1 MTAITTAPSQEL
13 VFLSEV
19 FPLAIAQPNLAS
31 FTINLEIDQETGNR
45 LSFHLSRKL
54 EQTVVVWYEYRL
66 WLLTPMQ
73 RPPLNLSQLNL
84 SQCQVALSALQ
95 QDIPDLCD
103 QSLRLQ
109 QDSAAIASPSVLSKL
124 AFQILRIRQPFR
136 PISVA
141 SIAGLAVNRK
151 IKFWAETIELQGEER
166 AALSL
171 AVKTEIVYSGSLAN
185 FYVNNAAQGNS
196 EDLLVGLPVQDF
208 DMGGSGSI
216 VRLVGVV
223 REHRDRLLKLAAGYS
238 TRHIIETAP
247 DDELVVAIQF
257 GKGKKPFHYPLSALR
272 PSITAETAGQ
282 FGFDYG
288 QFLRF
293 TKIPH
298 AERQRL
304 LTTFKAQATDALIPY
319 SFEIG
324 RSLNSLEHPDLFW
337 QPATPVDQTPLL
349 FGKGITGVRG
359 RILQGLSNGGV
370 YHRHPNFQPGMI
382 RIAALK
388 LCDGSVNGFL
398 EAAQQRLKRYGFE
411 SEIIDRKALSISG
424 LSAAE
429 ARAALER
436 TVNKLITVPVDI
448 VLTFL
453 PQSDRE
459 ADEEDG
465 GSFYHLVYSLLLR
478 RNIASQVIYDGTLAE
493 VEHGQILNQV
503 IPGILAKLGNL
514 PFILA
519 EPLEIADYFIGLDI
533 SRSPKA
539 KLAGTL
545 NACASVRLYGKQ
557 GEFIRYVL
565 EDALLEGEEI
575 PQRLLE
581 RLLPATLEGKTVLIY
596 RDGRFCGQEIPHLL
610 ERERAIQSRFI
621 LVECRK
627 SGIPRLYN
635 LSRKALI
642 APLQGLALRLSS
654 REAVLVTTQVSER
667 VGLARP
673 LRLTV
678 HEAGEPTPIE
688 QVVETTLK
696 LTLLHHGALKAP
708 RLPVPIYGADRV
720 ASLRLQGVYP
730 SNLLE
735 GDRQFWL

>member
-1 MTAITTAPSQEL
+1 MTAITTNLSQEL

-19 FPLAIAQPNLAS
+19 FPLSIAQPNLAS
-31 FTINLEIDQETGNR
+31 FTITTEIDQETGNR

-54 EQTVVVWYEYRL
+54 EQSVVVWYEYRL
-66 WLLTPMQ
+66 WVLTPMQ
-73 RPPLNLSQLNL
+73 RPLLNL
-84 SQCQVALSALQ
+84 SQCQIALSALQ

-103 QSLRLQ
+103 QPLRLQ
-109 QDSAAIASPSVLSKL
+109 QDSAAIASTSVLSKL
-124 AFQILRIRQPFR
+124 AFQVLRIRQAFR
-136 PISVA
+136 PIPVT

-151 IKFWAETIELQGEER
+151 IKFWAETIELQGEQR
-166 AALSL
+166 VALSL
-171 AVKTEIVYSGSLAN
+171 AVRTEITYSGSLAD
-185 FYVNNAAQGNS
+185 FYTNNAAQGSPEN
-196 EDLLVGLPVQDF
+196 LLVGLPVQDF
-208 DMGGSGSI
+208 DMGSSGSI
-216 VRLVGVV
+216 VRLIGVV

-238 TRHIIETAP
+238 TRHIIGAVP
-247 DDELVVAIQF
+247 DDEFVVAIQF
-257 GKGKKPFHYPLSALR
+257 GKGKKLFHYPLSALR

-304 LTTFKAQATDALIPY
+304 LTTFKAQATDVLMLY
-319 SFEIG
+319 GFEIR

-337 QPATPVDQTPLL
+337 QPATPIDQTPLL
-349 FGKGITGVRG
+349 FGNEITGVRG
-359 RILQGLSNGGV
+359 RILQGLSTGGV
-370 YHRHPNFQPGMI
+370 YHRHPDFQPGII

-388 LCDGSVNGFL
+388 LCDGSVNAFL
-398 EAAQQRLKRYGFE
+398 KAAQQRLKRYGFE

-424 LSAAE
+424 LDAAE

-436 TVNKLITVPVDI
+436 TVNKLVTVPVDI

-459 ADEEDG
+459 ADDG
-465 GSFYHLVYSLLLR
+465 GSLYHLVYSLLLR
-478 RNIASQVIYDGTLAE
+478 RNIASQVIYDDTLTG
-493 VEHGQILNQV
+493 VEHRQLLNQV
-503 IPGILAKLGNL
+503 IPGVLAKLGNL

-519 EPLEIADYFIGLDI
+519 EPLEIADCFIGLDI

-539 KLAGTL
+539 RLAGTL
-545 NACASVRLYGKQ
+545 NACASIRLYGKQ

-581 RLLPATLEGKTVLIY
+581 RLLPATLEGKTVLVY
-596 RDGRFCGQEIPHLL
+596 RDGRFCGQEVPHLL
-610 ERERAIQSRFI
+610 KRARAIQARFI

-635 LSRKALI
+635 LSQKTLV
-642 APLQGLALRLSS
+642 APLQGSALRLSS

-678 HEAGEPTPIE
+678 HEAGEPAPIE

-708 RLPVPIYGADRV
+708 RLPMPIYGADRV
-720 ASLRLQGVYP
+720 AGLRLQGIYP
-730 SNLLE
+730 SSLLE

>member
-19 FPLAIAQPNLAS
+19 FPLSIAQPNLAS
-31 FTINLEIDQETGNR
+31 FTIAPEIDQETGNR

-54 EQTVVVWYEYRL
+54 EQAVAIWHEYRL
-66 WLLTPMQ
+66 WVLTPMQ
-73 RPPLNLSQLNL
+73 RLPLNL
-84 SQCQVALSALQ
+84 SQCQTALAALQ
-95 QDIPDLCD
+95 RDVPDLCD

-109 QDSAAIASPSVLSKL
+109 QNSAAIASASLLSKL
-124 AFQILRIRQPFR
+124 AFQVLRTKQPFR

-141 SIAGLAVNRK
+141 LTAGLAVNRK
-151 IKFWAETIELQGEER
+151 IKFWAETIELQGEES

-171 AVKTEIVYSGSLAN
+171 AVQTEIAYSGSLAD
-185 FYVNNAAQGNS
+185 FYANNAAQENP

-247 DDELVVAIQF
+247 EDELVVAIQF
-257 GKGKKPFHYPLSALR
+257 GKGKKLFHYPLSALR
-272 PSITAETAGQ
+272 PSITAETAEQ

-298 AERQRL
+298 TERQQL
-304 LTTFKAQATDALIPY
+304 LTTFKAQATDMLMLY
-319 SFEIG
+319 GFETG
-324 RSLNSLEHPDLFW
+324 RSLNSLEYPDLFW
-337 QPATPVDQTPLL
+337 QPATPIDQTPLL
-349 FGKGITGVRG
+349 FGKGVTGVRG
-359 RILQGLSNGGV
+359 RILQGLSSGGV

-459 ADEEDG
+459 ADEENG

-478 RNIASQVIYDGTLAE
+478 RNIASQVIYDDTLAG

-533 SRSPKA
+533 SRSPKT

-581 RLLPATLEGKTVLIY
+581 RLLPATLESKTVLIY

-610 ERERAIQSRFI
+610 ERARAIGARFI

-635 LSRKALI
+635 LSQRALV
-642 APLQGLALRLSS
+642 APSQGLALRLSS
-654 REAVLVTTQVSER
+654 REAVLITTQVPER

-678 HEAGEPTPIE
+678 HDAGEPAPIE
-688 QVVETTLK
+688 QIIDITLK

-708 RLPVPIYGADRV
+708 RLPMPIYGADRV
-720 ASLRLQGVYP
+720 AGLRLQGIYP
-730 SNLLE
+730 SSLLE

>member
-1 MTAITTAPSQEL
+1 M
-13 VFLSEV
+13 
-19 FPLAIAQPNLAS
+19 
-31 FTINLEIDQETGNR
+31 R
-45 LSFHLSRKL
+45 L
-54 EQTVVVWYEYRL
+54 
-66 WLLTPMQ
+66 
-73 RPPLNLSQLNL
+73 
-84 SQCQVALSALQ
+84 
-95 QDIPDLCD
+95 
-103 QSLRLQ
+103 
-109 QDSAAIASPSVLSKL
+109 
-124 AFQILRIRQPFR
+124 
-136 PISVA
+136 
-141 SIAGLAVNRK
+141 
-151 IKFWAETIELQGEER
+151 
-166 AALSL
+166 
-171 AVKTEIVYSGSLAN
+171 
-185 FYVNNAAQGNS
+185 
-196 EDLLVGLPVQDF
+196 
-208 DMGGSGSI
+208 
-216 VRLVGVV
+216 
-223 REHRDRLLKLAAGYS
+223 
-238 TRHIIETAP
+238 
-247 DDELVVAIQF
+247 
-257 GKGKKPFHYPLSALR
+257 
-272 PSITAETAGQ
+272 
-282 FGFDYG
+282 
-288 QFLRF
+288 

-304 LTTFKAQATDALIPY
+304 LTTFKAQALEVLLKY
-319 SFEIG
+319 GFEIG

-337 QPATPVDQTPLL
+337 QPTIPLDQTPLL
-349 FGKGITGVRG
+349 FGQGVTGVRG
-359 RILQGLSNGGV
+359 RILHGLSTGGV
-370 YHRHPNFQPGMI
+370 YNRHPNFHPGII

-388 LCDGSVNGFL
+388 LCDSSVNAFL
-398 EAAQQRLKRYGFE
+398 EAVQQRLRRYGFE
-411 SEIIDRKALSISG
+411 SEIIDRKPLSIVN

-429 ARAALER
+429 ARAALEKA
-436 TVNKLITVPVDI
+436 VNKLITVPVDI

-459 ADEEDG
+459 ADDDDG
-465 GSFYHLVYSLLLR
+465 GSLYHLVYSLLLR
-478 RNIASQVIYDGTLAE
+478 RNIASQVIYDDTLTQ

-503 IPGILAKLGNL
+503 VPGVLAKLGNL

-539 KLAGTL
+539 RLAGTL

-581 RLLPATLEGKTVLIY
+581 RLLPATLEDKTVLIY
-596 RDGRFCGQEIPHLL
+596 RDGRFCGQEVPHLL
-610 ERERAIQSRFI
+610 ERARAIRARFI

-635 LSRKALI
+635 LSQKTLV

-678 HEAGEPTPIE
+678 HEAGEPAPIE

-708 RLPVPIYGADRV
+708 RLPLPIYGADRV
-720 ASLRLQGVYP
+720 AGLRLQGIYP
-730 SNLLE
+730 SSLLE

>member
-1 MTAITTAPSQEL
+1 MTAITAAPSQEL

-19 FPLAIAQPNLAS
+19 FPLAIAQSNLAS
-31 FTINLEIDQETGNR
+31 FTIAPEIDQETGNR

-54 EQTVVVWYEYRL
+54 EQSVVVWYEYRL
-66 WLLTPMQ
+66 WVLTPMQ
-73 RPPLNLSQLNL
+73 RPTLNL
-84 SQCQVALSALQ
+84 SQCQIALSALQ

-103 QSLRLQ
+103 QPLRLQ
-109 QDSAAIASPSVLSKL
+109 QDSVAIASPSVLSKL

-136 PISVA
+136 PISVT

-151 IKFWAETIELQGEER
+151 IKFWAETIELQREER

-171 AVKTEIVYSGSLAN
+171 AVQTEIAYSGSLAD
-185 FYVNNAAQGNS
+185 FYANNAAQGNP
-196 EDLLVGLPVQDF
+196 EGLLVGLPVQDF

-304 LTTFKAQATDALIPY
+304 LTTFKAQATDVLMLY

-337 QPATPVDQTPLL
+337 QPATPIDQTPLL

-359 RILQGLSNGGV
+359 RILQGLSSGGV
-370 YHRHPNFQPGMI
+370 YHRHPNFQPGVI

-388 LCDGSVNGFL
+388 LCDGSVNSFL

-478 RNIASQVIYDGTLAE
+478 RNIASQVIYDGTLAG

-533 SRSPKA
+533 SRSPKT

-610 ERERAIQSRFI
+610 ERAQAIKSKFI

-635 LSRKALI
+635 LSQKTLV
-642 APLQGLALRLSS
+642 APSQGLALRLSS
-654 REAVLVTTQVSER
+654 REAVLITTQVSER

-678 HEAGEPTPIE
+678 HEAGEPPPIE
-688 QVVETTLK
+688 QIIDTTLK

-708 RLPVPIYGADRV
+708 RLPMPIYGADRV
-720 ASLRLQGVYP
+720 AGLRLQGIYP
-730 SNLLE
+730 SSLLE
-735 GDRQFWL
+735 GDLQFWL

>member
-1 MTAITTAPSQEL
+1 MTAVTAAPTQEF

-19 FPLAIAQPNLAS
+19 FPLSIVQSNLACYEVMP
-31 FTINLEIDQETGNR
+31 EIDQETGNR

-54 EQTVVVWYEYRL
+54 EDATVVWHERRL
-66 WLLTPMQ
+66 WVLTPNQ
-73 RPPLNLSQLNL
+73 RPQPTLSR
-84 SQCQVALSALQ
+84 CQAMLSATQ
-95 QDIPDLCD
+95 QNIPDLCD
-103 QSLRLQ
+103 QPLQ
-109 QDSAAIASPSVLSKL
+109 LQGDDARNATPTVLSKL
-124 AFQILRIRQPFR
+124 AFQILRIKQPFK
-136 PISVA
+136 PILIK

-151 IKFWAETIELQGEER
+151 VKFWAETIEFQAEIR
-166 AALSL
+166 P
-171 AVKTEIVYSGSLAN
+171 AVTIAIHTEIAFSGSLAD
-185 FYVNNAAQGNS
+185 FYASNVTQGNP
-196 EDLLVGLPVQDF
+196 EDVLIGLPVQDF
-208 DMGGSGSI
+208 DMGSSGSI
-216 VRLVGVV
+216 VRLIGTMQ
-223 REHRDRLLKLAAGYS
+223 EHRDRLLKLAAGGV
-238 TRHIIETAP
+238 TRHAIQTAP
-247 DDELVVAIQF
+247 DDQIVVAIQF
-257 GKGKKPFHYPLSALR
+257 GKGKKLFHYPLSALR

-288 QFLRF
+288 QFLRL

-304 LTTFKAQATDALIPY
+304 LTTFKTQALEVLLKY
-319 SFEIG
+319 GFEIG

-337 QPATPVDQTPLL
+337 QPTIPLDQTPLL
-349 FGKGITGVRG
+349 FGQGVTGVRG
-359 RILQGLSNGGV
+359 RILHGLSTGGV
-370 YHRHPNFQPGMI
+370 YNRHPNFHPGII

-388 LCDGSVNGFL
+388 LCDGSVNAFL
-398 EAAQQRLKRYGFE
+398 EAVQQRLRRYGFE
-411 SEIIDRKALSISG
+411 SEIIDRKPLSIVN
-424 LSAAE
+424 LNAAE
-429 ARAALER
+429 ARAALEKA
-436 TVNKLITVPVDI
+436 VNKLITVPVDI

-459 ADEEDG
+459 ADDDDG
-465 GSFYHLVYSLLLR
+465 GSLYHLVYSLLLR
-478 RNIASQVIYDGTLAE
+478 RNIASQVIYDDTLTQ

-503 IPGILAKLGNL
+503 VPGVLAKLGNL

-545 NACASVRLYGKQ
+545 NACASIRLYGKQ

-581 RLLPATLEGKTVLIY
+581 RLLPASLEDKTVLIY
-596 RDGRFCGQEIPHLL
+596 RDGRFCGQEVPHLL
-610 ERERAIQSRFI
+610 ERARAIRARFI

-635 LSRKALI
+635 LSQKNLV

-678 HEAGEPTPIE
+678 HEAGEPAPIE

-708 RLPVPIYGADRV
+708 RLPLPIYGADRV
-720 ASLRLQGVYP
+720 AGLRLQGIYP
-730 SNLLE
+730 SSLLE

>member
-1 MTAITTAPSQEL
+1 MTTVTPASSQEV

-19 FPLAIAQPNLAS
+19 FPLLIARPNL
-31 FTINLEIDQETGNR
+31 FIYEVIPEIDQEAGNR

-54 EQTVVVWYEYRL
+54 EQTMVVWHENQL
-66 WLLTPMQ
+66 WALVSTH
-73 RPPLNLSQLNL
+73 RSPLPQL
-84 SQCQVALSALQ
+84 QTALSVTQ
-95 QDIPDLCD
+95 QEIPDLWD
-103 QSLRLQ
+103 QQLRIQ
-109 QDSAAIASPSVLSKL
+109 KKSDAIMSQTVLSKL
-124 AFQILRIRQPFR
+124 AFQILRIMRPFK
-136 PISVA
+136 PVLVT

-151 IKFWAETIELQGEER
+151 VKFWAETIELQSVVR
-166 AALSL
+166 PALTL
-171 AVKTEIVYSGSLAN
+171 AIQTEITFAGNLADFYASHAGQGSPEN
-185 FYVNNAAQGNS
+185 
-196 EDLLVGLPVQDF
+196 LLLDLPVQDL
-208 DMGGSGSI
+208 DLGSSGRVI
-216 VRLVGVV
+216 RLVGKL
-223 REHRDRLLKLAAGYS
+223 REHRDRLLKLVEGEA
-238 TRHIIETAP
+238 TRRAIQTAP
-247 DDELVVAIQF
+247 DDQFVVAIQF
-257 GKGKKPFHYPLSALR
+257 GKGKKLFHYPLAALR
-272 PSITAETAGQ
+272 PSITVETAGR

-298 AERQRL
+298 AERQQL
-304 LTTFKAQATDALIPY
+304 LATVKAQALKALLPY
-319 SFEIG
+319 GFEIQ
-324 RSLNSLEHPDLFW
+324 RSLNSLEHPELFRL
-337 QPATPVDQTPLL
+337 PTVSVDQTPLL
-349 FGKGITGVRG
+349 FGQGVTGVRG
-359 RILQGLSNGGV
+359 RILNGLSTGGV
-370 YHRHPNFQPGMI
+370 YQRHANFKPGLI

-388 LCDGSVNGFL
+388 LCDGSVNAFL
-398 EAAQQRLKRYGFE
+398 ESVQQRLRRYGFE
-411 SEIIDRKALSISG
+411 SEIIDRKAVSVTD

-429 ARAALER
+429 ARAVLEKA
-436 TVNKLITVPVDI
+436 VNKLITVPVDI

-453 PQSDRE
+453 PHSDLT
-459 ADEEDG
+459 ADDNDG

-478 RNIASQVIYDGTLAE
+478 RNIASQVIYDDTLTQ

-503 IPGILAKLGNL
+503 IPGLLAKLGNL

-545 NACASVRLYGKQ
+545 NACASIRLYGKQ

-610 ERERAIQSRFI
+610 ERAQAIHAKFI

-627 SGIPRLYN
+627 SGIPRLYGFKQ
-635 LSRKALI
+635 RTLI
-642 APLQGLALRLSS
+642 PPVQGLALRLSS

-673 LRLTV
+673 LRLTI
-678 HEAGEPTPIE
+678 HEAGHTIPIE
-688 QVVETTLK
+688 QVIETTLK

-708 RLPVPIYGADRV
+708 RLPMPIYGADRV
-720 ASLRLQGVYP
+720 AGLRLQGIYP
-730 SNLLE
+730 SSLLE

>member
-1 MTAITTAPSQEL
+1 MGS
-13 VFLSEV
+13 
-19 FPLAIAQPNLAS
+19 
-31 FTINLEIDQETGNR
+31 
-45 LSFHLSRKL
+45 
-54 EQTVVVWYEYRL
+54 
-66 WLLTPMQ
+66 
-73 RPPLNLSQLNL
+73 
-84 SQCQVALSALQ
+84 
-95 QDIPDLCD
+95 
-103 QSLRLQ
+103 
-109 QDSAAIASPSVLSKL
+109 
-124 AFQILRIRQPFR
+124 
-136 PISVA
+136 
-141 SIAGLAVNRK
+141 
-151 IKFWAETIELQGEER
+151 
-166 AALSL
+166 
-171 AVKTEIVYSGSLAN
+171 SGS
-185 FYVNNAAQGNS
+185 V
-196 EDLLVGLPVQDF
+196 
-208 DMGGSGSI
+208 
-216 VRLVGVV
+216 VRLIGTMK
-223 REHRDRLLKLAAGYS
+223 EHRDRLLKLAAGGV
-238 TRHIIETAP
+238 TRHLIQAAP
-247 DDELVVAIQF
+247 DEQIVVAIQF
-257 GKGKKPFHYPLSALR
+257 GKGKKLFHYPLSALR

-298 AERQRL
+298 AERQQL
-304 LTTFKAQATDALIPY
+304 LTTFKAQVLEVLLKY
-319 SFEIG
+319 GFEIG

-337 QPATPVDQTPLL
+337 QPTVPLDQTPLL
-349 FGKGITGVRG
+349 FGQGVTGVRG
-359 RILQGLSNGGV
+359 RILHGLSTGGV
-370 YHRHPNFQPGMI
+370 YNRHPNFHPGII

-388 LCDGSVNGFL
+388 LCDGSVNAFL
-398 EAAQQRLKRYGFE
+398 EAVRQRLRRYGFE
-411 SEIIDRKALSISG
+411 SEIIDRKALSVAD

-429 ARAALER
+429 ARAALEKA
-436 TVNKLITVPVDI
+436 VNKLITVPVDI

-453 PQSDRE
+453 PHSDRE
-459 ADEEDG
+459 ADDNDG

-478 RNIASQVIYDGTLAE
+478 RNIASQVIYDDTLTQ

-503 IPGILAKLGNL
+503 VPGVLAKLGNL

-545 NACASVRLYGKQ
+545 NACASIRLYGKQ

-596 RDGRFCGQEIPHLL
+596 RDGRFCGQELPHLL
-610 ERERAIQSRFI
+610 ERARAIQARFI

-635 LSRKALI
+635 LSQRALV

-678 HEAGEPTPIE
+678 HEAGESVPIE
-688 QVVETTLK
+688 QVIETTLK

-708 RLPVPIYGADRV
+708 RLPMPIYGADRV
-720 ASLRLQGVYP
+720 AGLRLQGIYP
-730 SNLLE
+730 SSLLE

>member
-1 MTAITTAPSQEL
+1 MTAITAAPSQEL

-19 FPLAIAQPNLAS
+19 FPLAITQPNLAS
-31 FTINLEIDQETGNR
+31 FTVAPEIDQETGNR

-54 EQTVVVWYEYRL
+54 EQSVVVWYEYQL
-66 WLLTPMQ
+66 WVLTPMQ
-73 RPPLNLSQLNL
+73 RLVLNL
-84 SQCQVALSALQ
+84 SQCQTALSALQ

-103 QSLRLQ
+103 QPLRLQ
-109 QDSAAIASPSVLSKL
+109 QDSAALTSPSVLSKL

-136 PISVA
+136 PISVT

-171 AVKTEIVYSGSLAN
+171 AVQTEIAYSGSLAD
-185 FYVNNAAQGNS
+185 FYANNAAQGNP

-247 DDELVVAIQF
+247 DNELVVAIQF
-257 GKGKKPFHYPLSALR
+257 GKGKKLFHYPLSALR

-304 LTTFKAQATDALIPY
+304 LTTFKAQATDALMPY
-319 SFEIG
+319 GFEIG

-349 FGKGITGVRG
+349 FGKGVTGVRG
-359 RILQGLSNGGV
+359 RILQGLSSGGV
-370 YHRHPNFQPGMI
+370 YHCHPNFQPGTI

-388 LCDGSVNGFL
+388 LCDGSVNAFL
-398 EAAQQRLKRYGFE
+398 KAAQQRLKRYGFE

-465 GSFYHLVYSLLLR
+465 GSLYHLVYSLLLR

-533 SRSPKA
+533 SRLPKA

-610 ERERAIQSRFI
+610 ERARAIQSRFI

-635 LSRKALI
+635 LSQKALI

-696 LTLLHHGALKAP
+696 LTLLHHGALKTP
-708 RLPVPIYGADRV
+708 RLPMPIYGADRV
-720 ASLRLQGVYP
+720 AGLRLQGIYP
-730 SNLLE
+730 SSLLE